1 MRRCSLSAVML
12 LALVAG
18 PLSGCAHLG
27 SGGFA
32 TSRAEKIEAQFDLA
46 RLAESEGELDKSR
59 EMYESI
65 LKKDPTNVAVC
76 HRLGIVYARQT
87 NYEAAKRYFNEA
99 LRLKPANAEILND
112 LGYACYLSNDYSNA
126 EAALES
132 ALKVDSQNRRA
143 TNNLALVV
151 GTQGRLDES
160 YQLFR
165 RVNKESEAHANV
177 AYLYAQ
183 QGEGKKALDH
193 YSRALSLEP
202 DMKNAANAMVEIAR
216 LQQKMESDRGHERV
230 QMAAKEPTPA
240 LPVQQ
245 VAAAKPAIPQLH
257 EVIAEVNEP
266 QPQVA
271 VEAEVQAFE
280 PEPVR
285 ATEIAT
291 SADSPTDVELT
302 NVSSDVAKDAFLFED
317 GDEPAVETTSVT
329 VPTET
334 AAVPVI
340 TPSAR
345 KETPASDFAPETPA
359 ASVAVDFV
367 ALCPEASDQ
376 LKGLLQVMNSQD
388 VSQIKPALH
397 KLGEMADA
405 ALPALPAVNAA
416 LTHSD
421 AYVRIHAALALW
433 RIDEN
438 TEDTVPVF
446 VAELR
451 NADAGVRSFAA
462 TALAMGPQDDA
473 VIAPL
478 RSALSDAN
486 PYVRLHAAETLYQY
500 PEQQA
505 AASQVILTHLTDK
518 EANVRW
524 LATFILGELL
534 PKSEVAVTAL
544 TKALQDQDNRIR
556 AGAAFALGG
565 LGQEAEPALPELKK
579 LTSDKQPEVRK
590 AAEEAVRD
598 IEYRSARASAQ

>member
-1 MRRCSLSAVML
+1 MRRYSLSAAML
-12 LALVAG
+12 LALIAG

-32 TSRAEKIEAQFDLA
+32 SSRTQKIEAQFDLA
-46 RLAESEGELDKSR
+46 RLAESEGQLDKSR

-65 LKKDPTNVAVC
+65 LKKDPSNAAVS
-76 HRLGIVYARQT
+76 HRLGIIAARQS
-87 NYEAAKRYFNEA
+87 NYDAAKRYFNEA
-99 LRLKPANAEILND
+99 LRLDRSNAEVLND
-112 LGYACYLSNDYSNA
+112 LGYACYLSNDYSSA

-132 ALKVDSQNRRA
+132 ALKVDPQNRRA

-151 GTQGRLDES
+151 GSQGRLDES
-160 YQLFR
+160 YALFR

-193 YSRALSLEP
+193 YSRALTLEP

-216 LQQKMESDRGHERV
+216 LQQRMEADRNQERA

-240 LPVQQ
+240 TPVQQ
-245 VAAAKPAIPQLH
+245 VAAAKPSIPQLH

-266 QPQVA
+266 QPR
-271 VEAEVQAFE
+271 AEVQAFE
-280 PEPVR
+280 PEPAR

-291 SADSPTDVELT
+291 SANVPTDVELT
-302 NVSSDVAKDAFLFED
+302 NNDSDAAKDAFLFED
-317 GDEPAVETTSVT
+317 DEADEAPIEVPAAT
-329 VPTET
+329 PRPAT

-345 KETPASDFAPETPA
+345 TEVPASELEQEAPSASA
-359 ASVAVDFV
+359 AIDFV

-376 LKGLLQVMNSQD
+376 LKGLLSAMNSQD
-388 VSQIKPALH
+388 VGQIKPALH

-405 ALPALPAVNAA
+405 ALPALPAVNASLKHA
-416 LTHSD
+416 D

-446 VAELR
+446 VAELQ

-462 TALAMGPQDDA
+462 TALAMGPQDEA
-473 VIAPL
+473 VVAPL
-478 RSALSDAN
+478 LSAVSDSNA
-486 PYVRLHAAETLYQY
+486 YVRLHAAETLYQY
-500 PEQQA
+500 PEHQVA
-505 AASQVILTHLTDK
+505 AAQVILTHLTDK

-534 PKSEVAVTAL
+534 PKSEVVVTAL
-544 TKALQDQDNRIR
+544 TQALRDQDNRIR

-565 LGQEAEPALPELKK
+565 LGEEAVPALPELKK
-579 LTSDKQPEVRK
+579 LTSDRQPEVRK

-598 IEYRSARASAQ
+598 IEHQSAHASAQ